1 MRKMGALRWMRAATA
16 LAFIGVPAICMARR
30 GHTATHFPHT
40 THVLGRGGGP
50 SSTPC
55 AACGQTFMHSP
66 QFTHR
71 LLVTVR
77 SGRGFNP
84 SGL

>member
-1 MRKMGALRWMRAATA
+1 MRAATA

-40 THVLGRGGGP
+40 THVFGRGGGP